1 MRSPEPSALHACVAA
16 APTAPGASAP
26 RAATFTASTSGH
38 PCPALR
44 DPQRPRGQGGGVG
57 SRGGEQEPGPG
68 PPGRAR
74 GPGVGGGAA
83 AAERKLPTVVMAV
96 AAASP
101 RDPDGRKRKCRPGAR
116 ARRVSPLRCPAAAC
130 TSHGLLHG
138 ELEPAR
144 GLCLLPVRPPA
155 LPRAVRLTPL
165 AHRLESSGG
174 AGGARPRH
182 CGRWGPPLA
191 GSPSASTT

>member
-1 MRSPEPSALHACVAA
+1 M
-16 APTAPGASAP
+16 
-26 RAATFTASTSGH
+26 
-38 PCPALR
+38 
-44 DPQRPRGQGGGVG
+44 G

-116 ARRVSPLRCPAAAC
+116 ARRVSLLRCPAAAC

-144 GLCLLPVRPPA
+144 GLCLLP
-155 LPRAVRLTPL
+155 
-165 AHRLESSGG
+165 EI
-174 AGGARPRH
+174 
-182 CGRWGPPLA
+182 
-191 GSPSASTT
+191 